1 MAEHGG
7 DAGPAAGIRRSRL
20 AEYAEMARREDTGAP
35 AADSPKTPSLPEHS
49 LSFTPAAVQDTR
61 PEGDEVRRRRHE
73 FAALLG
79 RFRRTAVL
87 VPVDGQDAPL
97 VADLGGIRWILAF
110 SNEASLARYAVAR
123 GEGDREWPYQR
134 WLGAR
139 LLDAAVPAVGV
150 PCGVALDAGS
160 EGEGVLFPPVA
171 GIVPDA
177 AAVDI
182 DSGTGDV
189 R

>member
-1 MAEHGG
+1 MAGC
-7 DAGPAAGIRRSRL
+7 
-20 AEYAEMARREDTGAP
+20 EDTGAP
-35 AADSPKTPSLPEHS
+35 APSSPNTPSLPEHS
-49 LSFTPAAVQDTR
+49 LSFTPADAQDTHL
-61 PEGDEVRRRRHE
+61 EVDEVRRRRRE
-73 FAALLG
+73 FAILLG
-79 RFRRTAVL
+79 RFRRTPVL

-123 GEGDREWPYQR
+123 GEGDRAWPYQR

-160 EGEGVLFPPVA
+160 QGEGVLFPPVA

-182 DSGTGDV
+182 DSGTGGV
-189 R
+189 Q

>member
-1 MAEHGG
+1 MAG
-7 DAGPAAGIRRSRL
+7 
-20 AEYAEMARREDTGAP
+20 REDGRAP
-35 AADSPKTPSLPEHS
+35 APSGPNTPPLPERS
-49 LSFTPAAVQDTR
+49 LSFTSVAVQDAR
-61 PEGDEVRRRRHE
+61 PETDEVRRRRRE
-73 FAALLG
+73 FAILLG

-182 DSGTGDV
+182 GGGTGDAQ
-189 R
+189 

>member
-1 MAEHGG
+1 MAGH
-7 DAGPAAGIRRSRL
+7 
-20 AEYAEMARREDTGAP
+20 EDTRAP
-35 AADSPKTPSLPEHS
+35 APNSPNTPSLPEHS
-49 LSFTPAAVQDTR
+49 LSFTPVAPADAPAALA
-61 PEGDEVRRRRHE
+61 EADEVRCRRRD
-73 FAALLG
+73 FAILLG
-79 RFRRTAVL
+79 LFRRTPVL

-123 GEGDREWPYQR
+123 GESDREWPYQR

-160 EGEGVLFPPVA
+160 EGGGVLFPPVA

-189 R
+189 Q

>member
-1 MAEHGG
+1 MAGRG
-7 DAGPAAGIRRSRL
+7 DGP
-20 AEYAEMARREDTGAP
+20 AP
-35 AADSPKTPSLPEHS
+35 AASGPNTPSLPEHS
-49 LSFTPAAVQDTR
+49 LSFTPGGVRDTR
-61 PEGDEVRRRRHE
+61 TEADEVRRRRRE
-73 FAALLG
+73 FAILLG

-160 EGEGVLFPPVA
+160 EGDGVLFPPVA
-171 GIVPDA
+171 GIAPDA
-177 AAVDI
+177 AAVDF

-189 R
+189 Q